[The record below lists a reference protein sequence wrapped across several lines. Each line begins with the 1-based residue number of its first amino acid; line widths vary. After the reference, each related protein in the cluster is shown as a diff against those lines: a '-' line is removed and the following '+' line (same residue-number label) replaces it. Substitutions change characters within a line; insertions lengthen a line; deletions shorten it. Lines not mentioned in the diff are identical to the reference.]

1 MFLHIGGD
9 RLVPLARLVA
19 ILDSGILTQSPE
31 TRQMY
36 LRLRSEGSVDAVDA
50 YWRRSLLLTDDGI
63 TESTVASATLFD
75 RWDRLARQ
83 LDGRRPPEPH
93 GDII

>member
-1 MFLHIGGD
+1 MFLHVGGN
-9 RLVPLARLVA
+9 RLVPLSRLVA

-36 LRLRSEGSVDAVDA
+36 LRLRSEGSVDPVDA
-50 YWRRSLLLTDDGI
+50 FWRRSLLLTDEGI
-63 TESTVASATLFD
+63 TESTVASTTLVG

-83 LDGRRPPEPH
+83 LDGRRPSEVH
-93 GDII
+93 DII